1 MSAKSTDLGRIQ
13 EMFDVITLTKQ
24 QVASVGLT
32 KESFINP
39 KDDAEDLIA
48 EGVMNRVL
56 RITEEA
62 GHIEENIAA
71 QYGFDSA
78 GARGVRN
85 RLAHVYGDVDREIIW
100 QVIEEDFDI
109 LLKACISYCDD
120 NGIDL
125 GVSSAADVG
134 L

>member
-1 MSAKSTDLGRIQ
+1 MSAKSTELGRIQ
-13 EMFDVITLTKQ
+13 ELFDVITLTKQ

-48 EGVMNRVL
+48 EGVMNGVL

-78 GARGVRN
+78 GAVVFAIGS
-85 RLAHVYGDVDREIIW
+85 LMSMAMWIG
-100 QVIEEDFDI
+100 
-109 LLKACISYCDD
+109 K
-120 NGIDL
+120 
-125 GVSSAADVG
+125 SSG
-134 L
+134 K